1 MIKKIVLLAI
11 LTTILI
17 CGNLVAAGEDAVGLR
32 LTVLSAY
39 NSIPY
44 EDQAVKAIISGVTQ
58 NKDTDENG
66 LVKFGWLS
74 SSGIY
79 YIETVIDGE
88 TYTTTVEKQAGVVAN
103 RTWYIQEIKHD
114 PE

>member
-1 MIKKIVLLAI
+1 MFKKIAI
-11 LTTILI
+11 LGILLGLFFA
-17 CGNLVAAGEDAVGLR
+17 GNLIADEGAVGLR

-39 NSIPY
+39 NSEPY
-44 EDQAVKAIISGVTQ
+44 QNQPVEATISGVTQ
-58 NKDTDENG
+58 NKDTNDNG
-66 LVKFGWLS
+66 LVKFGWLA

>member
-1 MIKKIVLLAI
+1 MIKKIVVLAI
-11 LTTILI
+11 LIGILI
-17 CGNLVAAGEDAVGLR
+17 AGNLLADEGQVGLY

-39 NSIPY
+39 NSEPY
-44 EDQAVKAIISGVTQ
+44 QNQLVYATINDVIQDKYTNSSGLAKYGWKA
-58 NKDTDENG
+58 
-66 LVKFGWLS
+66 

-79 YIETVIDGE
+79 YIETEINGE
-88 TYTTTVEKQAGVVAN
+88 TYTTTVEKQAGVIAN

>member
-1 MIKKIVLLAI
+1 MFKKIAI
-11 LTTILI
+11 LGILLGLFFA
-17 CGNLVAAGEDAVGLR
+17 GNLIADEGAVGLR

-44 EDQAVKAIISGVTQ
+44 ENQLVIATINGTPQDKR
-58 NKDTDENG
+58 TDENG

-79 YIETVIDGE
+79 YIETEINGE
-88 TYTTTVEKQAGVVAN
+88 TYTTTVEKQSGVVAN